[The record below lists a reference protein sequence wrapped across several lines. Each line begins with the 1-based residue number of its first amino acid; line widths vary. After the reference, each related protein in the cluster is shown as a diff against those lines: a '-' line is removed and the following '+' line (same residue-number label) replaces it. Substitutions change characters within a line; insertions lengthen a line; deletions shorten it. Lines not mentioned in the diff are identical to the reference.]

1 MFSSLVAVSSPY
13 SVGSPFPSLSISALS
28 PPSST
33 SATARAPSTAPYL
46 ATIFVF
52 HLSNHICSSGLRKWV
67 SYLSFFIHFCSSV
80 FYTQSERIIVWIGYS
95 FLDTSGFISHSPRLF
110 AFYTSSGFTYLAI
123 FNPSHMLSWCLV
135 YVWLPFPFQRC
146 SSGSRLYHGHCAHNC
161 LSVRIQL
168 SLVFWLVDI
177 IANCSGKLHSS
188 CQRITGPLLMT
199 KCWMWKTLGIALGAP
214 TI

>member
-1 MFSSLVAVSSPY
+1 MQ
-13 SVGSPFPSLSISALS
+13 
-28 PPSST
+28 
-33 SATARAPSTAPYL
+33 
-46 ATIFVF
+46 
-52 HLSNHICSSGLRKWV
+52 
-67 SYLSFFIHFCSSV
+67 
-80 FYTQSERIIVWIGYS
+80 YTQSTQMRWKELFNFSTPCGWKNKKICEKVVKSQNWVNCLYGILHQTRLVQVTIISSSTLSSV
-95 FLDTSGFISHSPRLF
+95 
-110 AFYTSSGFTYLAI
+110 TSSDFTYPAI

-214 TI
+214 TIQEIP